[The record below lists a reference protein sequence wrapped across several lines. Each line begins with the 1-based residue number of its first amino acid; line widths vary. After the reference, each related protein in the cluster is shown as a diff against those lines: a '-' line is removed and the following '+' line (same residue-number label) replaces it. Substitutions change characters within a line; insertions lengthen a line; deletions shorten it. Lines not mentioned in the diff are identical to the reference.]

1 MISFSRILVGIDL
14 SHSDRLVSENLSDH
28 CKQAVIRA
36 TDLAK
41 AKGGEIIFFTTL
53 EISEQARHL
62 IEEKESAITSSVEVE
77 ATRVLE
83 KLVAQAEA
91 EGIKASCKVTFG
103 ASWEQIIREA
113 VRSKQTLVIV
123 GRRGSRSNSRFFFG
137 KTVTKLIRKCPVP
150 VLIAKPDPAREV
162 ESILVADD
170 FSDIGETVLD
180 AGVQLAQIKMA
191 RLHVVHVIEEEGQGF
206 FGGTSREEAAT
217 LEAKERETAEAEIN
231 ERLSRTD
238 YRTLVHGTKVHI
250 EVGSPEEVI
259 LDLIESETV
268 DLMVI
273 GSVGRSGI
281 SAMLLGSTA
290 ERLLSTAD
298 SSLLVIKPEDF
309 VSPVKVD

>member
-14 SHSDRLVSENLSDH
+14 SHSDRIVSEDLSDH
-28 CKQAVIRA
+28 CRQAVIRA
-36 TDLAK
+36 TELAK
-41 AKGGEIIFFTTL
+41 AKGGEITFFTTL

-77 ATRVLE
+77 AKRVLE
-83 KLVAQAEA
+83 TLVAQAEA
-91 EGIKASCKVTFG
+91 EGIKASSKVTFG
-103 ASWEQIIREA
+103 TSWEQVIRET
-113 VRSKQTLVIV
+113 VRGKQTMVVV
-123 GRRGSRSNSRFFFG
+123 GRRGSRSKSRFFFG

-150 VLIAKPDPAREV
+150 VLIAKPDPVREV

-170 FSDIGETVLD
+170 FSEIGEVVLD

-206 FGGTSREEAAT
+206 FGGTSREEAAR
-217 LEAKERETAEAEIN
+217 LEAKERESAEAEIN

-238 YRTLVHGTKVHI
+238 YRTLVHGTKVHV
-250 EVGSPEEVI
+250 EVGTPEEVI
-259 LDLIESETV
+259 LDLIEAETV

-273 GSVGRSGI
+273 GSVGRSGL

-298 SSLLVIKPEDF
+298 SSLMVVKPDDF
-309 VSPVKVD
+309 VCPVKVD

>member
-14 SHSDRLVSENLSDH
+14 SHSDRIVSENLSDH

-62 IEEKESAITSSVEVE
+62 IEEHESAITSSVEAE

-91 EGIKASCKVTFG
+91 EGVKASCTVTFG
-103 ASWEQIIREA
+103 TSWEQIIREA
-113 VRSKQTLVIV
+113 IRSNQTLVIV
-123 GRRGSRSNSRFFFG
+123 GRRGSRSTSRFFFG

-150 VLIAKPDPAREV
+150 VLIAKPDPVREV
-162 ESILVADD
+162 ESILIADD

-191 RLHVVHVIEEEGQGF
+191 RLHVVHVIEEEGQGL
-206 FGGTSREEAAT
+206 FGGTSREEAT
-217 LEAKERETAEAEIN
+217 KLEAKERETAEAEIN

-238 YRTLVHGTKVHI
+238 YRTLVHGTKAHI

-290 ERLLSTAD
+290 ERLVSTAD
-298 SSLLVIKPEDF
+298 SSLMIIKPDDF
-309 VSPVKVD
+309 ICPVKVD